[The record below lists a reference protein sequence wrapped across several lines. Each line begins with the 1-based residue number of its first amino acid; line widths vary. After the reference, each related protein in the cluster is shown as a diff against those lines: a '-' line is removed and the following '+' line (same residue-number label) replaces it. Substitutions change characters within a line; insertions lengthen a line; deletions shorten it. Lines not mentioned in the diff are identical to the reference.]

1 MPQASVILTLFVFII
16 GLWTTLQM
24 KSKDSQTEKLS
35 NDNQLPWNIAINKY
49 FAINLKYI
57 TFMTSQ

>member
-24 KSKDSQTEKLS
+24 KSKDSQIEKLS

-57 TFMTSQ
+57 TFMT